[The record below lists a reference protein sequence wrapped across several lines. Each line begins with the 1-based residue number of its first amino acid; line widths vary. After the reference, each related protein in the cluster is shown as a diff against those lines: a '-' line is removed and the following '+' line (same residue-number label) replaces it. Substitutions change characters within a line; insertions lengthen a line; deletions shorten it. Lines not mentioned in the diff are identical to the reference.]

1 MKIDK
6 YSKNIIMSAGEFEAE
21 KKYWTDKLQGDLLS
35 SGIPLS
41 FPRTKNVQII
51 NECKSS
57 ILPENISDKLISMSN
72 GSPYALYMILLS
84 CVKYLVYRYTGN
96 NNIMLGMPEFKQEG
110 EDIQTQNIL
119 PLIVK
124 IENNETFKD
133 LLIKVKNAISEA
145 DENKNLP
152 MEIIAE
158 LLNFEPGSET
168 PLYKTIVM
176 LENIQDKG
184 CIEGANPDTILHFA
198 MDRKSIKI
206 ALEYRKEIY
215 KESFAAQVLEH
226 LINIIASVVSNP
238 NLVLSEIDILSED
251 EKHKIL
257 YGFNDTKKLYNCDKT
272 MHGLFEEQVEKTPDN
287 IAVVFDG
294 RETTYRE
301 LNIKA
306 NRLAGLLK
314 DRGIKPGV
322 FTAVLMERS
331 SEMITAVMGIL
342 KAGGIYVPFEP
353 TFPKMRIQKIL
364 EDLNI
369 QCIVTQHSLLKTV
382 REMQWELPNV
392 TDVICMDIEDKEL
405 PIEEMDQKAVK
416 ALWDH
421 VSERSVDDVTAGG
434 FVNSYTG
441 MPFSKEE
448 VDQYKEHIVSLAK
461 PYLGKEKKVLEI
473 GCGSGTIMFSLA
485 PYVKQ
490 YTGLDPSETTQ
501 KRNMEQIEAGGITNV
516 KLLNGF
522 AHEFE
527 LIEEDSFDLIIIA
540 STVQF
545 FPGFIYLERVLES
558 ALKALNPGGTILVA
572 DVMDA
577 GRKEDFRK
585 TLEDFKAKEGCQTGI
600 KTKTDLDGE
609 LYVDG
614 QFFCE
619 IEKKKDE
626 IEKVS
631 VLYRKDEF
639 SNELRYRYDVIINKT
654 CNNGSCNQSSNSA
667 EANSET
673 ISSEKFIEKT
683 NLSGRIV
690 CSDKNESLNCTVN
703 EKNDWTLWH
712 LNSYSGE
719 NLGLDIKS
727 DELAYVIYTSGSTGT
742 PKGVAVQHKPVIN
755 LIEWVNHSF
764 KVGPHDR
771 ILFVTSLCFDLSVYD
786 IFGILASG
794 GSIRVA
800 TRSELRNPE
809 GLVNILKNEPITFWD
824 SAPAALMQLVPFLNS
839 STQKQR
845 SDLRLVFQSGDW
857 IPVTLPDK
865 VRSAFPGAEVI
876 SLGGATEATVWSN
889 YYPIGEVDPLWASI
903 PYGKPI
909 QNALYYILDSN
920 LKPSPIGV
928 TGDLY
933 IGGECLAAGY
943 MNDEKLTKDKFI
955 PDPFNKQMGGRMY
968 KTGDTARWFEDG
980 NMEFMGRKDFQ
991 VKIRGYRIELGEIES
1006 QLLKHEEVKDVVAMV
1021 RKDTEG
1027 NNYICAYVVSD
1038 RELTVSE
1045 LREYL
1050 LRELPAYMVPSFF
1063 VRLPKMPMTSN
1074 GKLDRNGLPEPYN
1087 NVNTGV
1093 EYIAPENDVE
1103 KIMAQIYSDVLGVEK
1118 VGINDDF
1125 FDLGGDSIK
1134 AIQVTSLAE
1143 QQGINLAVS
1152 DVLKH
1157 KTISEILKNVDYKK
1171 KKEAISQDEVS
1182 GNVPLTPIQK
1192 WFFEKDRGYKHYWNQ
1207 TNLFS
1212 IDKETDLVLLENCFR
1227 KIIEHHD
1234 ALRMGYKLNGEEI
1247 IQFNRGMADV
1257 QFNLEVIDLSEYDYE
1272 TQKQKIKEM
1281 GQQIQEGFDLEKD
1294 LPIKAFVF
1302 ELGNN
1307 GRRLLIPVHHLV
1319 IDGVSWRILIEDL
1332 VRLYKSGMEDMLPS
1346 KTTSFKEWSEKLNDF
1361 ALQKPLDLD
1370 YWESIDC
1377 DKIKPIVN
1385 QKVEDNYLKDHSK
1398 ILFELDKD
1406 QTKILLTEVNKTFG
1420 TEITDIFLTA
1430 LTMSLGEAFKL
1441 DNLLVML
1448 ESYGREEIIEGV
1460 NLSRTIGWFTSIYPV
1475 YLEKKDS
1482 IENTLVEIKQKLK
1495 EISSKGINYGI
1506 ANYINGNEA
1515 LKALRP
1521 EISFNYLGQFDNMD
1535 SGKNSLLLPCNEDYG
1550 GSINQNNRH
1559 DYLVDFNGMVVN
1571 GKLQFIVSYNKN
1583 YIEEEKAQNTVQ
1595 NYKKVLVDIVT
1606 YCSEKIMNI
1615 CEVKN
1620 QKRYQVNKPDAKE
1633 LKVILHNDIITYLCH
1648 SLAIC
1653 VILADERL
1661 HPWYYEH
1668 YTKLYTEEQANGMLI
1683 MDFLEERAPYNEVIQ
1698 EVYLGYELLKDVT
1711 DITAYVID
1719 KINSGYYVIIN
1730 VDEYYIPEKLAYKKK
1745 HYVHH
1750 SLVYG
1755 YDNSERK
1762 FKAIG
1767 FNSEQMF
1774 AKMNFDYDLFSQAFE
1789 SGKLYYKGSAP
1800 WAETNAI
1807 ELLRTK
1813 DFMQEYPFSVERFRT
1828 SLEEYV
1834 TSKEDFRIVFD
1845 QRFDQY
1851 YLGPEQLKYGMNVYE
1866 GVIEHLHALMEG
1878 KITIDYRA
1886 VHLMFEHK
1894 KSVYTRLQYVKSK
1907 YAGLNGFEELA
1918 NEYQKIVDIVDS
1930 ARRLFLKHTFTGEND
1945 YNLIPDKE
1953 VVAQIIEKLEEARDM
1968 EKQVLTEICGLLKP

>member
-21 KKYWTDKLQGDLLS
+21 KKYWTDKLQGGVLS

-51 NECKSS
+51 NGCKSTIIS
-57 ILPENISDKLISMSN
+57 DNISDKLISMSN
-72 GSPYALYMILLS
+72 ASPYALYMILVS
-84 CVKYLVYRYTGN
+84 CVKYLVYRYTGSD
-96 NNIMLGMPEFKQEG
+96 NIMLGMPEFKQEG
-110 EDIQTQNIL
+110 EANQTQNIL
-119 PLIVK
+119 PLTVK
-124 IENNETFKD
+124 IDKNETFKD
-133 LLIKVKNAISEA
+133 LLIKVKKAVTEA

-158 LLNFEPGSET
+158 LLSSETGEET

-176 LENIQDKG
+176 MENIHEKS
-184 CIEGANPDTILHFA
+184 CIEGANPDTLFCFA
-198 MDRKSIKI
+198 LEGEAIKI
-206 ALEYRKEIY
+206 TLEYKKDIY

-226 LINIIASVVSNP
+226 LVNLIVSIVSNP
-238 NLVLSEIDILSED
+238 NLVISEIEILSED
-251 EKHKIL
+251 ERHRIL
-257 YGFNDTKKLYNCDKT
+257 YGFNDTKKPYNCDKT

-287 IAVVFDG
+287 TAVVFDG
-294 RETTYRE
+294 RDTTYRQ

-353 TFPKMRIQKIL
+353 TFPKLRIQKIL
-364 EDLNI
+364 ADLNI
-369 QCIVTQHSLLKTV
+369 HCIVTQHSLIKMV
-382 REMQWELPNV
+382 REMQWELPCI
-392 TDVICMDIEDKEL
+392 TDVICMDIEDEEL

-421 VSERSVDDVTAGG
+421 VCERAIDDVTAGG
-434 FVNSYTG
+434 FVNSFTG

-473 GCGSGTIMFSLA
+473 GCGSGTIMFSIA
-485 PYVKQ
+485 PFVKQ
-490 YTGLDPSETTQ
+490 YTGLDPSEITQ
-501 KRNMEQIEAGGITNV
+501 KRNKEYIETAGYTNIE
-516 KLLNGF
+516 LINGF

-527 LIEEDSFDLIIIA
+527 LIEDNSFDLVIIA

-545 FPGFIYLERVLES
+545 FPGFIYLEKVLER
-558 ALKALNPGGTILVA
+558 ALKVLKPEGVIIVA

-577 GRKEDFRK
+577 ARKEDFRK
-585 TLEDFKAKEGCQTGI
+585 ALEAFKAKENCQAGI

-609 LYVDG
+609 LYVDE

-619 IEKKKDE
+619 LEKKKVE

-631 VLYRKDEF
+631 VFYRKNEF
-639 SNELRYRYDVIINKT
+639 SNELCYRYDVVIKKGF
-654 CNNGSCNQSSNSA
+654 C
-667 EANSET
+667 
-673 ISSEKFIEKT
+673 
-683 NLSGRIV
+683 
-690 CSDKNESLNCTVN
+690 DKKESLDLTVKQ
-703 EKNDWTLWH
+703 KNDWTLRH
-712 LNSYSGE
+712 MDRYSGE
-719 NLGLDIKS
+719 NLALDTKS

-742 PKGVAVQHKPVIN
+742 PKGVAVCHKPVIN
-755 LIEWVNHSF
+755 LIEWVNRSF
-764 KVGPHDR
+764 NVGAHDR
-771 ILFVTSLCFDLSVYD
+771 VLFVTSLCFDLSVYD

-809 GLVNILKNEPITFWD
+809 GLVNILENEPITFWD
-824 SAPAALMQLVPFLNS
+824 SAPAALMQLVPFLDNS
-839 STQKQR
+839 SKKEGTA
-845 SDLRLVFQSGDW
+845 LRLVFQSGDW
-857 IPVTLPDK
+857 IPVTLPDI
-865 VRSAFPGAEVI
+865 VREAFPGAKVI
-876 SLGGATEATVWSN
+876 ALGGATEATVWSN
-889 YYPIGEVDPLWASI
+889 YYPIEEVDPMWVSI

-943 MNDEKLTKDKFI
+943 MNDERLTKDKFI
-955 PDPFNKQMGGRMY
+955 TDPFNRHMGGRMY

-1006 QLLKHEEVKDVVAMV
+1006 QLLKHVEVKEAVAMV
-1021 RKDTEG
+1021 RKDAEG

-1050 LRELPAYMVPSFF
+1050 LRELPSYMVPSFF
-1063 VRLPKMPMTSN
+1063 VRMPKMPMTSN
-1074 GKLDRNGLPEPYN
+1074 GKLDRNRLPEPYN

-1093 EYIAPENDVE
+1093 EYIAPDNDDE
-1103 KIMAQIYSDVLGVEK
+1103 KKMAQIYSDALGVEK
-1118 VGINDDF
+1118 VGIKDDF

-1152 DVLKH
+1152 DVLRH

-1171 KKEAISQDEVS
+1171 KKEAISQDEVI
-1182 GNVPLTPIQK
+1182 GKVLLTPIQK

-1227 KIIEHHD
+1227 NIIEHHD
-1234 ALRMGYKLNGEEI
+1234 ALRMGYKLDGEEVT
-1247 IQFNRGMADV
+1247 QFNRGIADV
-1257 QFNLEVIDLSEYDYE
+1257 KFKLEVIDLSEYDYD
-1272 TQKQKIKEM
+1272 TQKQKIKEL
-1281 GQQIQEGFDLEKD
+1281 GQKIQDGFDLEKD
-1294 LPIKAFVF
+1294 LPIKAFIF
-1302 ELGNN
+1302 ELGDN

-1319 IDGVSWRILIEDL
+1319 IDGVSWRILLEDL
-1332 VRLYKSGMEDMLPS
+1332 ERLYRSGMEDILPS
-1346 KTTSFKEWSEKLNDF
+1346 KTTSFKEWSDKLSDF
-1361 ALQKPLDLD
+1361 AAEKSLDLK

-1377 DKIKPIVN
+1377 DKIKTMAN
-1385 QKVEDNYLKDHSK
+1385 KKVEENYLKDHSK
-1398 ILFELDKD
+1398 VFFELDKE
-1406 QTKILLTEVNKTFG
+1406 QTKMLLTEVNKALG
-1420 TEITDIFLTA
+1420 TEITDVLLTA
-1430 LTMSLGEAFKL
+1430 LTVSLGEAFKL
-1441 DNLLVML
+1441 DSLLVML

-1475 YLEKKDS
+1475 YLEKRDS
-1482 IENTLVEIKQKLK
+1482 IENTLAEIKQNLK
-1495 EISSKGINYGI
+1495 GVSSKGINYGI
-1506 ANYINGNEA
+1506 ARYLNGNEA
-1515 LKALRP
+1515 LNTLRP

-1535 SGKNSLLLPCNEDYG
+1535 KGKTALLLPCNENYG
-1550 GSINQNNRH
+1550 GSINQNNTH
-1559 DYLVDFNGMVVN
+1559 DYLIDFNGMVAN
-1571 GKLQFIVSYNKN
+1571 GKLQFIVGYNTK
-1583 YIEEEKAQNTVQ
+1583 YLDEKKVQKTVQ
-1595 NYKKVLVDIVT
+1595 NYKNVLVDIVT
-1606 YCSEKIMNI
+1606 YCKNKIMDN

-1620 QKRYQVNKPDAKE
+1620 KNRYQVNKTDAKE
-1633 LKVILHNDIITYLCH
+1633 LKVVLHNDIITYLCH

-1668 YTKLYTEEQANGMLI
+1668 YIRLYTEKQANGMLI

-1711 DITAYVID
+1711 NITDYVID

-1730 VDEYYIPEKLAYKKK
+1730 IDEYYIPEKLAYKKK

-1755 YDNSERK
+1755 YDNTQRK

-1767 FNSEQMF
+1767 FNAEQIF

-1813 DFMQEYPFSVERFRT
+1813 DFMQEYPFSLERFKT
-1828 SLEEYV
+1828 SLEDYV

-1845 QRFDQY
+1845 QRLDQY
-1851 YLGPEQLKYGMNVYE
+1851 YLGPEQLKYGMDVYE
-1866 GVIEHLHALMEG
+1866 GVIEHLMKLMDG
-1878 KITIDYRA
+1878 VITIDYRA

-1894 KSVYTRLQYVKSK
+1894 KSLYSRLQFVKGK
-1907 YAGLNGFEELA
+1907 YNRLNRFEKLLDQ
-1918 NEYQKIVDIVDS
+1918 YQKIVDIVDS
-1930 ARRLFLKHTFTGEND
+1930 ARRLFLKHTFTGDND
-1945 YNLIPDKE
+1945 YNLVPDKE
-1953 VVAQIIEKLEEARDM
+1953 VVVQIIEKLAAARDM
-1968 EKQVLTEICGLLKP
+1968 EKQVLTEICGLLKI

>member
-21 KKYWTDKLQGDLLS
+21 KNYWTHKLQGDVIS
-35 SGIPLS
+35 GGIPLS
-41 FPRTKNVQII
+41 FPRTKNVEII
-51 NECKSS
+51 YGSKSA
-57 ILPENISDKLISMSN
+57 ILPDNISEKLISMSN
-72 GSPYALYMILLS
+72 GSAYALYMILVT
-84 CVKYLVYRYTGN
+84 CVKYLVYRYSGN
-96 NNIMLGMPEFKQEG
+96 DNIMLGMPEFKQEG
-110 EDIQTQNIL
+110 EDVQTQNIL
-119 PLIVK
+119 PLTVK
-124 IENNETFKD
+124 IEDHETFKD
-133 LLIKVKNAISEA
+133 LLIKVRNAVKEA

-158 LLNFEPGSET
+158 LLNYDPGAET

-176 LENIQDKG
+176 LDNIQDRG
-184 CIEGANPDTILHFA
+184 CIEGANPDTLFRFA
-198 MDRKSIKI
+198 LQGEAIKI
-206 ALEYRKEIY
+206 DLEYRKEIY
-215 KESFAAQVLEH
+215 RESFAAQMLEH
-226 LINIIASVVSNP
+226 LINIFSAVVFNP
-238 NLVLSEIDILSED
+238 NMVLCEIEILSQGERNR
-251 EKHKIL
+251 IL
-257 YGFNDTKKLYNCDKT
+257 YDFNDTKKSYNSGMT
-272 MHGLFEEQVEKTPDN
+272 MHRLFEEQVEKTPDN
-287 IAVVFDG
+287 TAVVFEG
-294 RETTYRE
+294 RKTTYRE

-331 SEMITAVMGIL
+331 SEMITAVMGII

-369 QCIVTQHSLLKTV
+369 HCIVTQHTLLRTV
-382 REMQWELPNV
+382 REIQWELPNV
-392 TDVICMDIEDKEL
+392 TDVICLDVEDEEL
-405 PIEEMDQKAVK
+405 PIEEMDKKAVK

-421 VSERSVDDVTAGG
+421 VSERSVDDISAGG
-434 FVNSYTG
+434 FVSSYTG
-441 MPFSKEE
+441 MPFTKEE
-448 VDQYKEHIVSLAK
+448 VNQYREHIVSLAK
-461 PYLGKEKKVLEI
+461 PYLGKDKKVLEI

-485 PYVKQ
+485 PYVGQ

-501 KRNMEQIEAGGITNV
+501 KRNMEYIKENGISNI
-516 KLLNGF
+516 KLVNGF
-522 AHEFE
+522 AHELE
-527 LIEEDSFDLIIIA
+527 LIEEEGFDLIIFA

-545 FPGFIYLERVLES
+545 FPGFIYLERVLEK
-558 ALKALNPGGTILVA
+558 ALKALKSGGTILVA

-585 TLEDFKAKEGCQTGI
+585 SLEDFKAKEGCKAGI
-600 KTKTDLDGE
+600 KTKTDVDGE
-609 LYVDG
+609 LYVNA

-619 IEKKKDE
+619 IEKKKAE
-626 IEKVS
+626 IEKVN

-639 SNELRYRYDVIINKT
+639 TNELRYRYDVIINKT
-654 CNNGSCNQSSNSA
+654 SE
-667 EANSET
+667 EANYTGGTVYNDEKVSGKIDENISEN
-673 ISSEKFIEKT
+673 IDEKDTNNVAVKEK
-683 NLSGRIV
+683 R
-690 CSDKNESLNCTVN
+690 
-703 EKNDWTLWH
+703 DWTLWH
-712 LNSYSGE
+712 MNSYSGE
-719 NLGLDIKS
+719 NLDLDINS
-727 DELAYVIYTSGSTGT
+727 DQLAYVIYTSGSTGT
-742 PKGVAVQHKPVIN
+742 PKGVAVCHKPVIN
-755 LIEWVNHSF
+755 LIEWVNRSF
-764 KVGPHDR
+764 NVGPHDR
-771 ILFVTSLCFDLSVYD
+771 LLFITSLCFDLSVYD

-800 TRSELRNPE
+800 TRSELRDPE
-809 GLVNILKNEPITFWD
+809 GLVNILRKEPITFWD

-839 STQKQR
+839 CSNKEG
-845 SDLRLVFQSGDW
+845 SHLRLVFQSGDW

-865 VRSAFPGAEVI
+865 VREAFPGAEVI

-920 LKPSPIGV
+920 LKPCPIGV

-933 IGGECLAAGY
+933 IGGECLAACY
-943 MNDEKLTKDKFI
+943 MNDENLTNEKFI
-955 PDPFNKQMGGRMY
+955 PDPFNKEMGGRMY

-1006 QLLKHEEVKDVVAMV
+1006 QLLKHEEIKDAVATV

-1050 LRELPAYMVPSFF
+1050 LRELPSYMVPSFF
-1063 VRLPKMPMTSN
+1063 VRLPKMPVTSN
-1074 GKLDRNGLPEPYN
+1074 GKLDRKALPEPYN
-1087 NVNTGV
+1087 CVNTGV

-1103 KIMAQIYSDVLGVEK
+1103 KQMARIYSEVLGVEK

-1143 QQGINLAVS
+1143 QHGINLAVS
-1152 DVLKH
+1152 DVLRH
-1157 KTISEILKNVDYKK
+1157 KTIVEILKNVDYKK
-1171 KKEAISQDEVS
+1171 KREAISQDEVT

-1207 TNLFS
+1207 TNLFA
-1212 IDKETDLVLLENCFR
+1212 IDKNTDLVLLENCF
-1227 KIIEHHD
+1227 KKLIEHHD
-1234 ALRMGYKLNGEEI
+1234 ALRMGYRLDGEEI
-1247 IQFNRGMADV
+1247 IQFNRCTDDV
-1257 QFNLEVIDLSEYDYE
+1257 QFKLEVIDFSQYDYE
-1272 TQKQKIKEM
+1272 TQKIKIKEL
-1281 GQQIQEGFDLEKD
+1281 GEKIQDSFDLEKD

-1302 ELGNN
+1302 ELGEN

-1319 IDGVSWRILIEDL
+1319 IDGVSWRILLEDL
-1332 VRLYKSGMEDMLPS
+1332 ERLYRTGMEEALPL
-1346 KTTSFKEWSEKLNDF
+1346 KTTSFKEWSEKLKDY
-1361 ALQKPLDLD
+1361 ATAQPLDIN

-1377 DKIKPIVN
+1377 DSIKTIASH
-1385 QKVEDNYLKDHSK
+1385 KVEDNYLKDHSK
-1398 ILFELDKD
+1398 IALELDRE
-1406 QTKILLTEVNKTFG
+1406 QTKILLTEVNKALD
-1420 TEITDIFLTA
+1420 TEITEILLTA
-1430 LTMSLGEAFKL
+1430 LTMSLGEAFNV
-1441 DNLLVML
+1441 DNPLVML

-1460 NLSRTIGWFTSIYPV
+1460 NLSRTIGWFTTIYPV
-1475 YLEKKDS
+1475 YLEKRDS
-1482 IENTLVEIKQKLK
+1482 IENTLAAIKQNLG
-1495 EISSKGINYGI
+1495 EVPSKGINYGI
-1506 ANYINGNEA
+1506 ARYINGNEA
-1515 LKALRP
+1515 LNKLTP
-1521 EISFNYLGQFDNMD
+1521 EISFNYLGQFDNKEG
-1535 SGKNSLLLPCNEDYG
+1535 GKDKLLMSSNEEFG
-1550 GSINQNNRH
+1550 ASINPNNKH
-1559 DYLVDFNGMVVN
+1559 DYLMDFNGMVAN
-1571 GKLQFIVSYNKN
+1571 GKLQFIVGYNKN
-1583 YIEEEKAQNTVQ
+1583 YIDEAKVQ
-1595 NYKKVLVDIVT
+1595 RAADIYKNVLVDIVT
-1606 YCSEKIMNI
+1606 YCRNKNMDI
-1615 CEVKN
+1615 CEDKHKN
-1620 QKRYQVNKPDAKE
+1620 RYQVNKPDSKE
-1633 LKVILHNDIITYLCH
+1633 LKVVLHNDIITYLCH

-1661 HPWYYEH
+1661 LPWYYEH
-1668 YTKLYTEEQANGMLI
+1668 YIKLYTEKQANGMLI

-1711 DITAYVID
+1711 NINDYVID

-1730 VDEYYIPEKLAYKKK
+1730 IDEYYIPAKLAYKKK

-1755 YDNSERK
+1755 YDNTERK

-1767 FNSEQMF
+1767 FNAEQMF
-1774 AKMNFDYDLFSQAFE
+1774 AKMDFEYDLFAQAFE

-1813 DFMQEYPFSVERFRT
+1813 NFMQDYPFSLERFRT

-1845 QRFDQY
+1845 QRLDQY
-1851 YLGPEQLKYGMNVYE
+1851 YLGPEHLKYGMDVYD
-1866 GVIEHLHALMEG
+1866 GVIEHLKKLMEG
-1878 KITIDYRA
+1878 MITIDYRA

-1894 KSVYTRLQYVKSK
+1894 KSIYTRLQYINGR
-1907 YAGLNGFEELA
+1907 YAELTGLEELID
-1918 NEYQKIVDIVDS
+1918 EYRKVVDIVDS
-1930 ARRLFLKHTFTGEND
+1930 ARRLFLKHTFSGEND

-1953 VVAQIIEKLEEARDM
+1953 VVAQIIEKLGEARDL
-1968 EKQVLTEICGLLKP
+1968 EKKILTQICTLLY